1 MSVTGVEVSETPTKW
16 EEKPARMPAAVQRT
30 GLKLKNRRFCNF
42 RRLRLSP
49 VKKESFGPN
58 TEAFFYFKKQMSVTG
73 VEVSETPTK
82 WNARHC
88 FVFLYNLIQ

>member
-1 MSVTGVEVSETPTKW
+1 MSETPTKW

-49 VKKESFGPN
+49 VKKRKLRLKTGAFVILKSKCKEQES
-58 TEAFFYFKKQMSVTG
+58 K
-73 VEVSETPTK
+73 
-82 WNARHC
+82 
-88 FVFLYNLIQ
+88 